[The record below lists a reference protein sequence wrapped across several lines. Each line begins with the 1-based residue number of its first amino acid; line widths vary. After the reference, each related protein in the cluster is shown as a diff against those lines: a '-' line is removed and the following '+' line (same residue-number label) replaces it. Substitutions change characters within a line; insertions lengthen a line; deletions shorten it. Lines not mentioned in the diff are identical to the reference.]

1 MRIIL
6 LGPPGAGKG
15 TQAKLIIEKYDI
27 PQISTG
33 DILRKAVKE
42 NTPMGVRANT
52 FMSAGQL
59 VPDEVVIG
67 IINERLTELDCQNGF
82 ILDGF
87 PRTVAQA
94 EALTAS
100 LNEMKQ
106 EIDYVLDLK
115 VKSEHL
121 LSRLT
126 GRRICKNCG
135 QMFNVELSPPA
146 QEGVCDKCGADLYH
160 REDDKEET
168 ILNRFDVYS
177 QQSSALESYYES
189 SGRYQA
195 FDGSRPAEE
204 VSRDIFAALDN

>member
-15 TQAKLIIEKYDI
+15 TQAKLIMEKYDI

-42 NTPMGVRANT
+42 HSPMGSRAKT
-52 FMSAGQL
+52 FMDAGQL

-67 IINERLTELDCQNGF
+67 IINERLTEPDCQNGF

-94 EALTAS
+94 EALTSS
-100 LNEMKQ
+100 LKEMGQ

-115 VKSEHL
+115 VESEHL
-121 LSRLT
+121 LNRLT
-126 GRRICKNCG
+126 GRRVCKNCG
-135 QMFNVELSPPA
+135 QMFHVEFSPPA
-146 QEGVCDKCGADLYH
+146 QEGICDKCGGDLYH
-160 REDDKEET
+160 RDDDKEGT

-177 QQSSALESYYES
+177 QQSATLESYYAN
-189 SGRYQA
+189 SGKYQA
-195 FDGSRPAEE
+195 IDGSRPMGE
-204 VSRDIFAALDN
+204 VSKAVFAALDN